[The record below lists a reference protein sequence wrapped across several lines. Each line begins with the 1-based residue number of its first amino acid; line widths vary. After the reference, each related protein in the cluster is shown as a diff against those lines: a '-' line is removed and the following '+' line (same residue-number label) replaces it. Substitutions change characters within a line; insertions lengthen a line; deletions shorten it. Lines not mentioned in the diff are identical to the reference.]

1 VRIERNGPAIQKES
15 AVQKCYE
22 KEADSSE
29 TNKCS
34 LVLEAIRISKTR
46 QKFQACVVQLT
57 ESWGLL
63 AAADPMTA
71 IRASAESFMMLNVM
85 PSSFESED

>member
-1 VRIERNGPAIQKES
+1 
-15 AVQKCYE
+15 
-22 KEADSSE
+22 
-29 TNKCS
+29 
-34 LVLEAIRISKTR
+34 
-46 QKFQACVVQLT
+46 
-57 ESWGLL
+57 LL